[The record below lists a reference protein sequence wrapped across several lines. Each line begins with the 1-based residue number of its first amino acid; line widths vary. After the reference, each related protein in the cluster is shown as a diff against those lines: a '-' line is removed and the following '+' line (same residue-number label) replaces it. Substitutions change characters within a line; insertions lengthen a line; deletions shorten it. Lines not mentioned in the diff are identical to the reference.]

1 MCFPTRSLTGTKVLI
16 AISVGL
22 VIIPVVACSATVI
35 HMKWIEIADWLNI
48 SFGLSN
54 YHYLYSG
61 PFEKRCDQLYVRS
74 TVRVIGEAL
83 ICLGL
88 PAVISGYF
96 YIHLALKLLQRGKDN
111 ARNRNI
117 TLALSFSWLLWVI
130 CWVPYY
136 WGIYIEETPT
146 LKAGF
151 DLWNAGVR
159 KVEFSTKKYFEIL
172 FSSLKN
178 SVQLT
183 YSHLNA
189 LLLLIVLKPFRSWV
203 YETARS
209 ILLSKPKQEQASSK
223 RYDYCKIS
231 VETSTKV
238 KNNLFILQV
247 TKDLYLPYKEKKTI
261 LSKIGTPPN
270 TQRGSKIFKNVRGWL
285 HTKF

>member
-1 MCFPTRSLTGTKVLI
+1 MHLN
-16 AISVGL
+16 
-22 VIIPVVACSATVI
+22 
-35 HMKWIEIADWLNI
+35 WIEVADWLNV
-48 SFGLSN
+48 SFGLSE
-54 YHYLYSG
+54 YQYSE

-74 TVRVIGEAL
+74 TVRVISEAL

-96 YIHLALKLLQRGKDN
+96 YIHLGLKLLQRGKDN
-111 ARNRNI
+111 TRNRNI
-117 TLALSFSWLLWVI
+117 TLALSFSWLLWII

-146 LKAGF
+146 LKASI
-151 DLWNAGVR
+151 DLWRAGVH
-159 KVEFSTKKYFEIL
+159 KVEFSTKKYLEIL

-223 RYDYCKIS
+223 RYRYFSREYNK
-231 VETSTKV
+231 
-238 KNNLFILQV
+238 
-247 TKDLYLPYKEKKTI
+247 KEKNVNI
-261 LSKIGTPPN
+261 LHVTNDASWLRHPASPSL
-270 TQRGSKIFKNVRGWL
+270 TQVFLQIFKKL
-285 HTKF
+285 D